1 SSRPHTSEA
10 SRRRRGEWSTSAAI
24 VNRSQRRRSTGR
36 CTAWAMVPAPITAMF
51 KVFGIGRLLGLGG
64 SGGSSAGSR
73 RAPCRLRHRAP
84 DQRGAHARFY
94 HTGPLPSRAVPLA
107 PFTARSPAGPAPP
120 PQASGGRR
128 AVSAIAPRTR
138 AGRTPVSTPPS
149 RSRAGPFPSPPA
161 PRGRRRCGRTGPAV
175 GAVPRIGSPGLSWAA
190 HQHVSG
196 GSVARRF
203 YFGARRISRPLV
215 ELLWNPRVTGLENI
229 PREGGFVIASN
240 HLANIDSFVLP
251 VVLPRQIRFVAKDT
265 LWTQTG
271 LRGRILRWF
280 FDAVEAVPVDREALS
295 SGKGALQAGLTILR
309 EGDGFAIY
317 PEGTR

>member
-1 SSRPHTSEA
+1 
-10 SRRRRGEWSTSAAI
+10 
-24 VNRSQRRRSTGR
+24 
-36 CTAWAMVPAPITAMF
+36 M
-51 KVFGIGRLLGLGG
+51 
-64 SGGSSAGSR
+64 
-73 RAPCRLRHRAP
+73 
-84 DQRGAHARFY
+84 
-94 HTGPLPSRAVPLA
+94 
-107 PFTARSPAGPAPP
+107 
-120 PQASGGRR
+120 
-128 AVSAIAPRTR
+128 
-138 AGRTPVSTPPS
+138 
-149 RSRAGPFPSPPA
+149 
-161 PRGRRRCGRTGPAV
+161 
-175 GAVPRIGSPGLSWAA
+175 
-190 HQHVSG
+190 
-196 GSVARRF
+196 ARRF

-265 LWTQTG
+265 LWAQKG

-317 PEGTR
+317 PEGTRSKDGLLHPGKQGAAWLAVESGCPVIPVGLKGTQHMFTRLLPHRGSVTVRVGTPIEVEDIDPDASKGVRRRLLNARIMDEIQKLSGQRRA